1 MDVLQNLAQLRKW
14 HFDNFRVTFKKD
26 ILLFRMLNTKGMS
39 VPKNVK
45 ARFLIFCQLWANA
58 ATKFQCNP
66 MVLAVLSFSADTP
79 FVTTRLRLW
88 PHQFSHDHSNFLTAA
103 TISAQLSVVMH
114 ASFLSMNPHSL
125 NEQRRDSDKLSSVW
139 PSGKKLGL
147 QTPALQLSFCI
158 YDMHGQTHKWSHIK
172 VGPHIRSGGK

>member
-1 MDVLQNLAQLRKW
+1 MNAFFISKCRLKPAPILADYIFSPFQLIG
-14 HFDNFRVTFKKD
+14 FRA
-26 ILLFRMLNTKGMS
+26 S
-39 VPKNVK
+39 CSSQ
-45 ARFLIFCQLWANA
+45 RFLIFCQLWANA